1 MIKSGYLEPQATN
14 RLNNKEA
21 KKMALKCEKRGNRE
35 KFLQQYAIMHT
46 AYVQTDTEGIEI
58 LDTYYKNSDDISEWS
73 GIFCGA

>member
-1 MIKSGYLEPQATN
+1 
-14 RLNNKEA
+14 
-21 KKMALKCEKRGNRE
+21 MALKCEKRGNRE